1 MKRLVLNQFKIRKIA
16 FSQQSGEGVNKKVIN
31 KLLSI
36 IILSLVILNPIYAQ
50 KNITLDECFQNAL
63 IHHPIMAQKTL
74 NSEESQLQLEQY
86 KKDLLPQISVNGKA
100 TYQNEVISLPIDI
113 PNFDV
118 PELSKDQYRMSLD
131 VNQAIYRGGLY
142 QKQKELE
149 NLQIILDQLEVD
161 KDIYLVKNDV
171 KELFMAIILLDEQ
184 KKVTH
189 SYLERIDAKQK
200 EMQAMVE
207 EGVILQSSLDRLNIE
222 DIKAQQQL
230 DEISIKRAALVKNLQ
245 LLTAMD
251 LSGEIELTVFAPAF
265 QQEWERNQDSK
276 QHRIE
281 YQLMSQTQIQ
291 LEQSKQL
298 IDVQKY
304 PKLFAF
310 AQGGVGR
317 PGFNYLSDEFS
328 EFWMVGLQLQWNI
341 FNWNKFNN
349 DKKMMDIK
357 IQIIDTQ
364 KQNFERNVDMAL
376 TQMKSDIDSWESL
389 LKSDPEIIKLRKSV
403 ANNASNQLNEGVIT
417 TSAYIDEIQNLSQA
431 ELEMKI
437 HEVQLINS
445 QLSYLNILGKL

>member
-1 MKRLVLNQFKIRKIA
+1 MKSLELIHFKLRASA
-16 FSQQSGEGVNKKVIN
+16 FLHPLGEMANKKALNKVIT
-31 KLLSI
+31 I
-36 IILSLVILNPIYAQ
+36 IILSFIFLNPIFAQ
-50 KNITLDECFQNAL
+50 KNVTLDECLQNAL
-63 IHHPIMAQKTL
+63 IHHPIMAQKAL

-86 KKDLLPQISVNGKA
+86 QKELFPQISVNGKA

-113 PNFDV
+113 PNFDI

-142 QKQKELE
+142 QKQKDLEEL
-149 NLQIILDQLEVD
+149 QVILDQMEVD
-161 KDIYLVKNDV
+161 KDLYLVKDDV

-184 KKVTH
+184 KKVIH

-200 EMQAMVE
+200 EMQAMIE
-207 EGVILQSSLDRLNIE
+207 EGVLLQISLDRLNIE
-222 DIKAQQQL
+222 EIKARQQL
-230 DEISIKRAALVKNLQ
+230 DEIKIKRAALLENLQ

-251 LSGEIELTVFAPAF
+251 LSGKVELTVFAPQIQDH
-265 QQEWERNQDSK
+265 QQQRL
-276 QHRIE
+276 E

-298 IDVQKY
+298 VDVQKY

-310 AQGGVGR
+310 AQSGVGR
-317 PGFNYLSDEFS
+317 PGFNYLSDDIS

-349 DKKMMDIK
+349 DKKLIDVK
-357 IQIIDTQ
+357 INMIGAQ

-389 LKSDPEIIKLRKSV
+389 LKSDPEIIKLRKNV
-403 ANNASNQLNEGVIT
+403 ADNAGNQLNEGVIT
-417 TSAYIDEIQNLSQA
+417 TSAYIEEIQNLSQA

>member
-1 MKRLVLNQFKIRKIA
+1 MKIKENPTILFRESA
-16 FSQQSGEGVNKKVIN
+16 FLLPSGKGANKKAFNMLISMMIIVIGYV
-31 KLLSI
+31 S
-36 IILSLVILNPIYAQ
+36 PIKAQ
-50 KNITLDECFQNAL
+50 KNITLNECLQNA
-63 IHHPIMAQKTL
+63 ITHHPLMAQKTL
-74 NSEESQLQLEQY
+74 NSEASQIQMEQY
-86 KKDLLPQISVNGKA
+86 QKDLLPQISVNGKA

-113 PNFDV
+113 PNLDI
-118 PELSKDQYRMSLD
+118 PQLSKDQYRMSLD

-142 QKQKELE
+142 QKQKDLEELQE
-149 NLQIILDQLEVD
+149 VLDQMEVD
-161 KDIYLVKNDV
+161 KDLYLVKDDV
-171 KELFMAIILLDEQ
+171 KELFMAIVLLDEQ
-184 KKVTH
+184 KKVTQT
-189 SYLERIDAKQK
+189 YVERIEAKKK

-207 EGVILQSSLDRLNIE
+207 EGVMLNAQLDRLNIE
-222 DIKAQQQL
+222 DIKAHQSL
-230 DEISIKRAALVKNLQ
+230 EEIKIKRAALLKNLQ
-245 LLTAMD
+245 LLTGMD
-251 LSGEIELTVFAPAF
+251 LSGSVKLTVFAPQIQET
-265 QQEWERNQDSK
+265 QQLRL
-276 QHRIE
+276 E
-281 YQLMSQTQIQ
+281 YQLMSQTQLQ

-304 PKLFAF
+304 PKLIAF

-317 PGFNYLSDEFS
+317 PGFNYLSDEIS

-357 IQIIDTQ
+357 IQMIDTQ
-364 KQNFERNVDMAL
+364 KLDFERNVEMAL

-389 LKSDPEIIKLRKSV
+389 LKSDPEIIKLRKNV

-417 TSAYIDEIQNLSQA
+417 TSAYIEEIQNLSQA